1 AARNP
6 VAEIAEVVASMLD
19 AKTGRVKIKGFY
31 DDVEKPTRAEL
42 EDLRRCGFSVA
53 AFKKDHL
60 FRSIRT
66 SDALDAM
73 KRLWLMPTL
82 EVHGIAGGY
91 QGPGVKT
98 IVPPA
103 ATAIISCRLVPN
115 MRPEKIV

>member
-1 AARNP
+1 
-6 VAEIAEVVASMLD
+6 
-19 AKTGRVKIKGFY
+19 
-31 DDVEKPTRAEL
+31 
-42 EDLRRCGFSVA
+42 
-53 AFKKDHL
+53 DHL

-115 MRPEKIV
+115 MRPEKIVRLVREHVRRVNPDVRVEPEHALPAYKGRTTGPYADAVRAAMKA